1 MKLTKQRIFHNIL
14 HKKINK
20 AIRYIGENHPSTTKK
35 KNKVKERA
43 VTKVAHLESLGG
55 QQNYLGFLA

>member
-1 MKLTKQRIFHNIL
+1 VRIISQQL
-14 HKKINK
+14 Q
-20 AIRYIGENHPSTTKK
+20 K